1 MFDDVLD
8 TSRIWEY
15 TAALPEQVAASA
27 INAAATPG
35 LPQRHEVENVVVLGM
50 GGSGIS
56 GDVLVAVAAPF
67 MSVPVAVVKSYTV
80 PAFVG
85 PGSLVFAISFS
96 GNTEETIEAS
106 TDALRHGAR
115 VVFVTS
121 GGEMAQM
128 ARSAG
133 APMIRVPGDIPQ
145 PRAAI
150 GAMSIPPLVVLEE
163 IGLFPGATHWID
175 LAVAQLQRRRD
186 ALIMSG
192 SEIESI
198 ASRIGDSIPLMHSSG
213 AIGRASAQR
222 WKTQINENAKRP
234 AFYSVYSE
242 NCHNELAG
250 WECLSDLTRS
260 RMVIVNLR
268 HESEHPQ
275 IVRRFDI
282 AYDLMGSSVKDVI
295 SVRGV
300 GEGALSQLLDLVLT
314 GDFVSLQIAKNSGVD
329 PGPIPVLDE
338 MKSRLAGR

>member
-1 MFDDVLD
+1 MFDEVLD
-8 TSRIWEY
+8 SSRIWDY
-15 TAALPEQVAASA
+15 TAGLPEQLAHAAANS
-27 INAAATPG
+27 AATPG
-35 LPQRHEVENVVVLGM
+35 LPHKHNVENVVVLGM

-67 MSVPVAVVKSYTV
+67 MSVPVAVVKGYSV

-106 TDALRHGAR
+106 ADALRHGAT

-121 GGEMAQM
+121 GGEMADM
-128 ARSAG
+128 ALASG
-133 APMIRVPGDIPQ
+133 SPWIKVPADIPQ

-186 ALIMSG
+186 GLLQNL

-198 ASRIGDSIPLMHSSG
+198 AERIGDAIPLVHSSG
-213 AIGRASAQR
+213 AIGRAGAQR

-250 WECLSDLTRS
+250 WEYLSDLTKS
-260 RMVIVNLR
+260 RMVIINLR

-275 IVRRFDI
+275 VVRRFDI
-282 AYDLMGSSVKDVI
+282 AYDLMGSKVKDV
-295 SVRGV
+295 VTVHGY
-300 GEGALSQLLDLVLT
+300 GEGELSQLLDLILT
-314 GDFVSLQIAKNSGVD
+314 GDFVSLQIAKNDGID
-329 PGPIPVLDE
+329 PGPIPVLNH
-338 MKSRLAGR
+338 MKSRLAGH

>member
-1 MFDDVLD
+1 MFDQVLD
-8 TSRIWEY
+8 SSRMWEY
-15 TAALPEQVAASA
+15 TAGLPEQVALAA
-27 INAAATPG
+27 TNATATPG
-35 LPQRHEVENVVVLGM
+35 LPHKHEIENVVVLGM
-50 GGSGIS
+50 GGSGIA

-67 MSVPVAVVKSYTV
+67 MSVPVAVVKAYTI

-96 GNTEETIEAS
+96 GNTEETIDAS
-106 TDALRHGAR
+106 AEALRHGAR

-121 GGEMAQM
+121 GGELAQM
-128 ARSAG
+128 ARDSG
-133 APMIRVPGDIPQ
+133 EPLIHVPADIPQ

-150 GAMSIPPLVVLEE
+150 GAMSVPPLVVLEE

-186 ALIMSG
+186 ALIQPR

-198 ASRIGDSIPLMHSSG
+198 AERIGDTIPLIHSSG
-213 AIGRASAQR
+213 AIGRATAQR

-234 AFYSVYSE
+234 AFFSVYSE

-250 WECLSDLTRS
+250 WDYLNDLTRT
-260 RMVIVNLR
+260 RMVVVNLR

-275 IVRRFDI
+275 VVRRFEI
-282 AYDLMGSSVKDVI
+282 AYDLMGSTVKDVI
-295 SVRGV
+295 SVKGV
-300 GEGALSQLLDLVLT
+300 GEGELSQLLDLVLT
-314 GDFVSLQIAKNSGVD
+314 GDFVSLQVAKNNGID
-329 PGPIPVLDE
+329 PGPIPVLNE

>member
-1 MFDDVLD
+1 MFEDVLD
-8 TSRIWEY
+8 SSRIWEY
-15 TAALPEQVAASA
+15 TAGLPEQVAQAA
-27 INAAATPG
+27 INSTATPG
-35 LPQRHEVENVVVLGM
+35 LPLKHQVENVVVLGM

-56 GDVLVAVAAPF
+56 GDVLLAVAAPF
-67 MSVPVAVVKSYTV
+67 MSVPVAVVKGYTV
-80 PAFVG
+80 PAYVG

-106 TDALRHGAR
+106 ADALRHGAK

-128 ARSAG
+128 AWASG
-133 APMIRVPGDIPQ
+133 SPLVKVPADIPQ

-150 GAMSIPPLVVLEE
+150 GAMSVPPLVVLEE

-186 ALIMSG
+186 ALIQPN
-192 SEIESI
+192 SEVVTI
-198 ASRIGDSIPLMHSSG
+198 AERIGDAIPLIHSSG
-213 AIGRASAQR
+213 AIGRAGAQR

-242 NCHNELAG
+242 NNHNELAG
-250 WECLSDLTRS
+250 WEYLTDLTRS
-260 RMVIVNLR
+260 RMVVVNLR

-282 AYDLMGSSVKDVI
+282 AEDLMGSKVKDIISVKGI
-295 SVRGV
+295 
-300 GEGALSQLLDLVLT
+300 GEGELSQLLDLILT
-314 GDFVSLQIAKNSGVD
+314 GDFVSLQIAKDFGID
-329 PGPIPVLDE
+329 PGPIPVLNE
-338 MKSRLAGR
+338 MKTRLTGR

>member
-1 MFDDVLD
+1 MFEQVLD
-8 TSRIWEY
+8 SSRIWEY
-15 TAALPEQVAASA
+15 TASLPEQVAQAA
-27 INAAATPG
+27 INSVATPG
-35 LPQRHEVENVVVLGM
+35 LPLKHEIENVVVLGM

-67 MSVPVAVVKSYTV
+67 MPVPVAVVKGYSV

-85 PGSLVFAISFS
+85 PGSLVFAMSFS

-106 TDALRHGAR
+106 TDALRHGAK

-121 GGEMAQM
+121 GGEMARM
-128 ARSAG
+128 AWAAG
-133 APMIRVPGDIPQ
+133 APLISVPSDIPQ

-186 ALIMSG
+186 SLIQNP

-198 ASRIGDSIPLMHSSG
+198 AERIGDAIPLIHSSG
-213 AIGRASAQR
+213 AIGRAGAQR

-250 WECLSDLTRS
+250 WDFLNDLTRS

-275 IVRRFDI
+275 VVRRFEI
-282 AYDLMGSSVKDVI
+282 AYDLMGSKVKDVI
-295 SVRGV
+295 SVKGV
-300 GEGALSQLLDLVLT
+300 GEGELSQLLDLILT
-314 GDFVSLQIAKNSGVD
+314 GDFVSLQIAKDNGID
-329 PGPIPVLDE
+329 PGPIPVLNE
-338 MKSRLAGR
+338 MKNRLSGR

>member
-1 MFDDVLD
+1 MFENVLD
-8 TSRIWEY
+8 SSRIWEY
-15 TAALPEQVAASA
+15 TAGLPEQIGRAAT
-27 INAAATPG
+27 NAAATPG
-35 LPQRHEVENVVVLGM
+35 LPKRHEIENVVVLGM
-50 GGSGIS
+50 GGSGIA

-67 MSVPVAVVKSYTV
+67 MPVPVAVVKSYTV

-96 GNTEETIEAS
+96 GKTEETIEAS
-106 TDALRHGAR
+106 ADALRHGAR

-121 GGEMAQM
+121 GGELAQM
-128 ARSAG
+128 ARDSG
-133 APMIRVPGDIPQ
+133 SPLIHVPGEIPQ

-150 GAMSIPPLVVLEE
+150 GAMSVPPLVVLEE

-186 ALIMSG
+186 ALVQPG

-198 ASRIGDSIPLMHSSG
+198 AERIGNSIPVIHSSG
-213 AIGRASAQR
+213 AIGNASAQR

-250 WECLSDLTRS
+250 WEYLNDLTES
-260 RMVIVNLR
+260 RMVVVNLR

-275 IVRRFDI
+275 IVRRFEI
-282 AYDLMGSSVKDVI
+282 AYDLMGSKVRDVI
-295 SVRGV
+295 TVKGV
-300 GEGALSQLLDLVLT
+300 GEGELSQLFDLILT
-314 GDFVSLQIAKNSGVD
+314 GDFVSLQVAKNDGID
-329 PGPIPVLDE
+329 PGPIPVLNE